1 MPIEP
6 NVRSRTRSPTLG
18 ARTSRSPFEAGCSSR
33 IDAGFSGV
41 VAGALRPSLITSP
54 SRITRTPRSDLL
66 RHGSALFFQRLPQT
80 FSFFNFALDAAQI
93 FHRVERRLLDML
105 GRAVD
110 YVVGNAEATSD
121 F

>member
-1 MPIEP
+1 MIKFGLACPFPLFGLLIQ
-6 NVRSRTRSPTLG
+6 RS
-18 ARTSRSPFEAGCSSR
+18 E
-33 IDAGFSGV
+33 
-41 VAGALRPSLITSP
+41 
-54 SRITRTPRSDLL
+54 LL

-80 FSFFNFALDAAQI
+80 FRSFSFALDAAQI